1 MSLQQGKIP
10 YGKIPEGKKPDGK
23 IPEGKKPKVYR
34 KAILSDFITDTP
46 SNGLDNC
53 TAYKFEKSNEK
64 PKNYRIQGEFGQK
77 KFIKP

>member
-1 MSLQQGKIP
+1 MSLQQGKIQ
-10 YGKIPEGKKPDGK
+10 EGKKPDGK
-23 IPEGKKPKVYR
+23 IPKVYR

>member
-10 YGKIPEGKKPDGK
+10 D
-23 IPEGKKPKVYR
+23 GKKPKVYR